1 MSKLICLD
9 AGHGG
14 MDSGAC
20 GNGLKEKDIT
30 LKMIKKIGVLL
41 TKNGLEVIYTRTTD
55 NYVKLNERCRIA
67 NSKNCDCF
75 VSVHTNSAVN
85 SDANGIETL
94 CYTQNNLAFY
104 VQQNL
109 IKELNLTD
117 RGVKERKDL
126 AVLNGTEM
134 QAILIELGFISNAE
148 NASLMTREDF
158 LDKSA
163 ECIARGVCKYLGVD
177 YREENKEIK
186 AKLIQRQY
194 KYKNNI
200 KSFEVLNYNDKN
212 YVAVRDLTALIGK
225 EACYYSQTKLT
236 EILN

>member
-163 ECIARGVCKYLGVD
+163 ECIARGVCKYLGIS
-177 YREENKEIK
+177 YKEENEVWVDRVNRI
-186 AKLIQRQY
+186 Y
-194 KYKNNI
+194 KYGKVQ
-200 KSFEVLNYNDKN
+200 KTMEVLNADGKN
-212 YVAVRDLTALIGK
+212 YVSVRELAELIGK
-225 EACYYSQTKLT
+225 NVSYDNNTKIT
-236 EILN
+236 EIK